1 MIHLE
6 IFAHRMSSSRVCTA
20 TLNTY
25 YCHALC
31 HPGSLWL
38 PRWNLSKHILLPRK
52 TPITATPSSTPETF
66 YCHAKHLLL
75 PRPLPPCKPLLP
87 RQNLS
92 KHISLPRPYHT
103 RKPLLPHHCHT
114 TATPLPHHCHTA
126 ATQLPHHTTA
136 TGCLNMWFQF
146 QYIGGFLRLKSN
158 SLNKKIIKLSQHRSE
173 ENMN

>member
-1 MIHLE
+1 MHCHAKHLLLP
-6 IFAHRMSSSRVCTA
+6 RPLPPWKPLTA
-20 TLNTY
+20 TLKPFKTHITATQNTY
-25 YCHALC
+25 YCHTLC
-31 HPGSLWL
+31 HT
-38 PRWNLSKHILLPRK
+38 RNLL
-52 TPITATPSSTPETF
+52 ETF

-158 SLNKKIIKLSQHRSE
+158 SLNKKSSS
-173 ENMN
+173 

>member
-1 MIHLE
+1 
-6 IFAHRMSSSRVCTA
+6 MSSSRVCTA
-20 TLNTY
+20 T
-25 YCHALC
+25 
-31 HPGSLWL
+31 SF
-38 PRWNLSKHILLPRK
+38 
-52 TPITATPSSTPETF
+52 ATPKS
-66 YCHAKHLLL
+66 L
-75 PRPLPPCKPLLP
+75 LLP

-114 TATPLPHHCHTA
+114 TATPLPHRCHTPATPLPHPCHTAATPLPHHCHTA